1 MDRELLLSNT
11 NIKITDCLV
20 IDNFYSPEEEKLIWE
35 ELDFHR
41 EAFYLDKKGVALDKD
56 KTPVANLFR
65 IYLDDI
71 YRDKREHSN
80 ILKCYSKILS
90 KENMER
96 YKNTTQSGRTLE
108 VTNIDWS
115 QVSYYE
121 DGNDYAEHF
130 DQFMHSCLIWFFR
143 EPKKFTGGDLT
154 FTETQEIVPCKH
166 NRMILFPSYLLHKVD
181 VVKMHEKYL
190 GQGLGRFCL
199 THFFSR
205 K

>member
-1 MDRELLLSNT
+1 MDQVLSLSNT

-20 IDNFYSPEEEKLIWE
+20 IDNFYSPKEQEDIWE
-35 ELDFHR
+35 ELDYHLDS
-41 EAFYLDKKGVALDKD
+41 FYLDKEGCAQDGDIPL
-56 KTPVANLFR
+56 ANLSR
-65 IYLDDI
+65 IYLDEL
-71 YRDKREHSN
+71 YRNKRDHSN
-80 ILKCYSKILS
+80 ILTHYSKILS
-90 KENMER
+90 KRNLKK
-96 YKNTTQSGRTLE
+96 YAKITPSGRTLE

-121 DGNDYAEHF
+121 DGNNYAEHF

-154 FTETQEIVPCKH
+154 FTETGEVVSCKH
-166 NRMILFPSYLLHKVD
+166 NRMLLFPSYLMHKVD
-181 VVKMHEKYL
+181 TVNMAEKDL
-190 GQGLGRFCL
+190 GQGLGRYCL